1 MKLFLLSCITLFAVD
16 AAAQSNYSLNFNGTS
31 QYISIGTPLSNNT
44 SYTKEAWVNLTT
56 VSGNRNIISSV
67 NAPFWINGSGL
78 LNGGHGGNYSQ
89 VTDATTFPLNKWT
102 HVALT
107 YDAATTTMRL
117 YRDGILVNTNTG
129 VASNYTSEATY
140 IGSHSAGSSLI
151 QGMVDEV
158 RIWNVARTQAQLK
171 QNLLYPPANNASG
184 LVSYYKLDDGSGTTA
199 TNSTGG
205 TNGTL
210 QNAPSWVISPSQHAG
225 NALNFDGVDD
235 IVSIADHAS
244 LDITTAITL
253 EAWVYATKNTGI
265 QNVICKSS
273 NSPNTGYIFPRTDNG
288 WTSTVVYLHIAGG
301 WRTLSA
307 PYPGLNAWHHLAAT
321 YNGAT
326 IRLYINGVEAAS
338 LAQTGSITANNNPL
352 ILGNQTGIS
361 EYFGGSADEVRVWNV
376 ARTQAQIQA
385 DMNNI
390 FEPSLQTGLVSYFTM
405 NQGITAGTNTGM
417 STVVDMK
424 SENNGTLT
432 GFALSGATSNFIIQ
446 NATLPLEWLSFTVQE
461 KDRDIWLNWSTAAE
475 ENTQEFIIQH
485 SGNGSEWK
493 NAGRVAASGNSN
505 VVVQYNFMHTAPF
518 DGMNYYRIL
527 QTDRDGR
534 ESFSAVRAIRLNTAD
549 ASFSVLQNPVENGM
563 LQVRM
568 YKPSLLSLY
577 ASDGRLLLQKQLAV
591 GVFPVSIRHFSKGIY
606 FLRSNRQIVRIVSK

>member
-1 MKLFLLSCITLFAVD
+1 MKFFLLFCITLLTVE

-31 QYISIGTPLSNNT
+31 QYISIGTPLSNNS

-56 VSGNRNIISSV
+56 VTGNRNIISST
-67 NAPFWINGSGL
+67 NAPFWINNSGL

-89 VTDATTFPLNKWT
+89 VIDVTTFPVNKWT
-102 HVALT
+102 HVAIT

-117 YRDGILVNTNTG
+117 YRDGVLVNTNTA

-158 RIWNVARTQAQLK
+158 RIWNIARTQAQLK

-184 LVSYYKLDDGSGTTA
+184 LVAYYKLDDGSGATA

-205 TNGTL
+205 TNGTI
-210 QNAPSWVISPSQHAG
+210 QNAPAWVISPSQHAG
-225 NALNFDGVDD
+225 NALKFDGVDD
-235 IVSIADHAS
+235 IVSIPDHSS

-253 EAWVYATKNTGI
+253 EAWVYATKNSGI

-288 WTSTVVYLHIAGG
+288 WTSTIVYLHIAGG

-321 YNGAT
+321 YDGAT

-338 LAQTGSITANNNPL
+338 LARTGNITTNNKPL
-352 ILGNQTGIS
+352 VLGNQTRIT

-376 ARTQAQIQA
+376 PRTQAHSQA

-390 FEPSLQTGLVSYFTM
+390 FEPSLQTGLVSYFSM
-405 NQGITAGTNTGM
+405 NQGITAGTSPGM
-417 STVVDMK
+417 STVGDMK

-432 GFALSGATSNFIIQ
+432 SFALSGATSNFIIQ
-446 NATLPLEWLSFTVQE
+446 NATLPLEWLSFTAQE
-461 KDRDIWLNWSTAAE
+461 KDGDIWLNWSTAAE
-475 ENTQEFIIQH
+475 ENTNEFIIQH
-485 SGNGSEWK
+485 SGNGTDWK
-493 NAGRVAASGNSN
+493 DAGSVAASGNNNS
-505 VVVQYNFMHTAPF
+505 VVRYYYIHTAPL
-518 DGMNYYRIL
+518 DGINFYRIL

-534 ESFSAVRAIRLNTAD
+534 GSYSDIRTVRVNND
-549 ASFSVLQNPVENGM
+549 ASF
-563 LQVRM
+563 
-568 YKPSLLSLY
+568 
-577 ASDGRLLLQKQLAV
+577 
-591 GVFPVSIRHFSKGIY
+591 
-606 FLRSNRQIVRIVSK
+606 

>member
-1 MKLFLLSCITLFAVD
+1 MKQILLFCITLLAVE
-16 AAAQSNYSLNFNGTS
+16 ATAQSNYSLNFNGTS
-31 QYISIGTPLSNNT
+31 QYISIGTPLSNNS
-44 SYTKEAWVNLTT
+44 SYTKEAWVNLSSVT
-56 VSGNRNIISSV
+56 GNRNIISSA
-67 NAPFWINGSGL
+67 NAPFWINNSGF

-89 VTDATTFPLNKWT
+89 VIDATSFPVNKWT
-102 HVALT
+102 HVAIT
-107 YDAATTTMRL
+107 YDAATTTLRL

-129 VASNYTSEATY
+129 VASNYASEATY

-151 QGMVDEV
+151 LGMVDEV

-171 QNLLYPPANNASG
+171 QNLLDPPANNASG
-184 LVSYYKLDDGSGTTA
+184 LVAYYKLDDGSGATA

-210 QNAPSWVISPSQHAG
+210 QNAPSWVVSPAQHAG
-225 NALNFDGVDD
+225 NALNFDGVND
-235 IVSIADHAS
+235 IVTIADRSS
-244 LDITTAITL
+244 LDITSAITL

-288 WTSTVVYLHIAGG
+288 WASTTVYLHITGV

-321 YNGAT
+321 YDGAT
-326 IRLYINGVEAAS
+326 IRLYINGVESAS
-338 LAQTGSITANNNPL
+338 VAQTGAITTNNNPL
-352 ILGNQTGIS
+352 VLGNQTGIS

-385 DMNNI
+385 DMNNV
-390 FEPSLQTGLVSYFTM
+390 FEPSLQAGLVSYFTM

-417 STVVDMK
+417 STLVDMK

-432 GFALSGATSNFIIQ
+432 GFALSGSTSNFIIQ
-446 NATLPLEWLSFTVQE
+446 NATLPLDWLSFTAQE
-461 KDRDIWLNWSTAAE
+461 KDGEIWLNWSTAAE
-475 ENTQEFIIQH
+475 ENTNEFIIQH
-485 SGNGSEWK
+485 SSNGTDWK
-493 NAGRVAASGNSN
+493 DVESVEASGNSN
-505 VVVQYNFMHTAPF
+505 NVLRYNYIHTVPF
-518 DGMNYYRIL
+518 EGINFYRIL

-534 ESFSAVRAIRLNTAD
+534 GSYSEIRTVRVITGE
-549 ASFSVLQNPVENGM
+549 ASFTILQNPVENGM
-563 LQVRM
+563 MHIRM

-577 ASDGRLLLQKQLAV
+577 SSDGRLLLQKRFSG
-591 GVFPVSIRHFSKGIY
+591 GVFPVSMRNFSKGIY
-606 FLRSNRQIVRIVSK
+606 FIKSNRQIVRIVVK